1 MKKPLLIINL
11 EINDME
17 IETIS
22 VKNFKSFKSSME
34 IFFERYQISDHIIRK
49 KIISRIK
56 MSLPKFVKKR
66 IPLKLK
72 NPINKRISKV
82 KTKLD
87 LKFTK
92 IKSSLAQ
99 KNQNSKKLKHKK
111 IKSFIN
117 NIQINRSMFN
127 SLNGTRSF
135 ILIISYVY
143 EICTN
148 GLGHNLWDVHISK
161 RHSSKKELVLE
172 TNAKQLCNLHQVS
185 SKLND
190 MCELDMTSYD
200 MESHTDKLCF
210 QPTHKDRSHVNQ
222 QCKKYILDEYDSYS
236 KRYGKNLFSAYQA
249 WTHWA
254 THYPSASI
262 NTVYDR
268 QRKVAGMKVLN

>member
-1 MKKPLLIINL
+1 MNTILQTELDNNAHLFFPVNEMPIYNQQGELIKGYKQLRNGDTDQLLSIQKQSYQVLTNEECVVKTVTYLDKHFVTEGMIIQARSAP
-11 EINDME
+11 DG
-17 IETIS
+17 T
-22 VKNFKSFKSSME
+22 
-34 IFFERYQISDHIIRK
+34 IIRYDFTLPHYK
-49 KIISRIK
+49 QPFRDSRV
-56 MSLPKFVKKR
+56 L
-66 IPLKLK
+66 LK
-72 NPINKRISKV
+72 
-82 KTKLD
+82 
-87 LKFTK
+87 
-92 IKSSLAQ
+92 A
-99 KNQNSKKLKHKK
+99 
-111 IKSFIN
+111 
-117 NIQINRSMFN
+117 SMFN